1 MNGGNSVCA
10 ANAKSKI
17 QMLIKDGH
25 TALEA
30 CIEQAVQ
37 NVTRS
42 SSQVSE
48 MTQKATNRGQSF
60 LDTLS
65 QCSKKSGL
73 QQLSCYRKVMLN
85 DVVPVK
91 KIMLDAINTHKSCH
105 SNLISIRNKTNYC
118 VDEVMVKY
126 QALSA
131 QTLADAF
138 VCK

>member
-1 MNGGNSVCA
+1 MCA
-10 ANAKSKI
+10 SEAKLKI
-17 QMLIKDGH
+17 QTLIKDGH
-25 TALEA
+25 TALEE
-30 CIEQAVQ
+30 CIEQAVE

-42 SSQVSE
+42 STQVLD
-48 MTQKATNRGQSF
+48 MTQKATSRGQSF

-65 QCSKKSGL
+65 KCSKKSSL

-91 KIMLDAINTHKSCH
+91 KMMLDAINTHKSCH
-105 SNLISIRNKTNYC
+105 SNLISIRDKTNHC

-126 QALSA
+126 QTLSA
-131 QTLADAF
+131 QTLANAF